1 MKEVIIKL
9 IKQNMPIQTVWAKA
23 KSIDF
28 DNKIMDCIGIS
39 DDLEY
44 YDVLLGLGSINIKP
58 KQNTKCLIGTIENEE
73 AASFLI
79 WAEEIDEIEII
90 DSSGFKC
97 HLKKGKMT
105 LNGDSF
111 GGIVKAPELKTQV
124 DKNSQILQAMLNV
137 FQMPVN
143 EPGNGAPSVFQA
155 TLMSAT
161 AGKQV
166 ADLSNIEND
175 KIKHGG

>member
-23 KSIDF
+23 KSVDF

-44 YDVLLGLGSINIKP
+44 YDVLLGLGSTKVKP

-79 WAEEIDEIEII
+79 WAEEIDEIELT

-97 HLKKGKMT
+97 HLKEGKMT

-111 GGIVKAPELKTQV
+111 GGIVKAPELKNQV
-124 DKNSQILQAMLNV
+124 DKNTAVLEKIQQV
-137 FQMPVN
+137 FNSWSPVAQD
-143 EPGNGAPSVFQA
+143 GGAALKTAASLFT
-155 TLMSAT
+155 TLPR
-161 AGKQV
+161 
-166 ADLSNIEND
+166 ADLNNIEND